1 MIPHVKRFA
10 VVGLFDS
17 GMAEFDSSLI
27 YMSLADAQSLVG
39 LKGAVTGIEIR
50 TSSIEKAHEIA
61 ERISHEGVGFPY
73 ETRDWMQMNRNVF
86 IALRL
91 EKLVYFLV
99 LSLMLVVA
107 GFSILATLIM
117 VVMEKRKDI
126 AILKSMGATD
136 RSVSSI
142 FVLKGLVIGLF
153 GTVAGNAGGLGLSWL
168 ISKYKLPLPHGV
180 FFTQTVPV
188 VIVPEY
194 FVAVTIAAFVVCFFV
209 TLYPASRASRVAPV
223 DVIRYE

>member
-1 MIPHVKRFA
+1 VKRFA
-10 VVGLFDS
+10 VVGIFDS
-17 GMAEFDSSLI
+17 GMAEFDSSLV
-27 YMSLADAQSLVG
+27 YMSLADAQALVG
-39 LKGAVTGIEIR
+39 LKDAVTGIELR
-50 TSSIEKAHEIA
+50 TTSIENAHETA
-61 ERISHEGVGFPY
+61 AQLVREGLGFPY
-73 ETRDWMQMNRNVF
+73 EARDWMQMNRNVF
-86 IALRL
+86 VALRL

-136 RSVSSI
+136 ASVAAI
-142 FVLKGLVIGLF
+142 FVLKGLVIGLV
-153 GTVAGNAGGLGLSWL
+153 GAVAGNVGGLGISWL

-194 FVAVTIAAFVVCFFV
+194 FVAVTIAAFVVCLFV
-209 TLYPASRASRVAPV
+209 TVYPASRASRVAPV